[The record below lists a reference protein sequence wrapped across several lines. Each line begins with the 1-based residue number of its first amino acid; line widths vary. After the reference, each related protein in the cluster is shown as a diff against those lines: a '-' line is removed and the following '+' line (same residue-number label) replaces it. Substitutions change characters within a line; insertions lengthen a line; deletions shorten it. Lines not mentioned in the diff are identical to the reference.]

1 MTEPLPGDPDDA
13 PETDGEPRDAA
24 RSPGPA
30 SEGGS
35 AVERA
40 DGPSRD
46 RRRLRAGD
54 EERDA
59 VLEVLARAHA
69 AGRLDP
75 DEVDERQRDTFR
87 ARYVDELPGLI
98 DDLPEGRDLAAR
110 YAQATGS
117 AEPPGRRSPGSSLAH
132 APRGEI
138 LPVTPGSGP
147 PENSVAVMSG
157 REIHVDPGT
166 GTVRSYALMGGDE
179 IFLSDVMGPGV
190 EVTLESYAMWAG
202 NDIYVPAGVRV
213 VDKTV
218 NIMAGNTI
226 AKNARGDGS
235 NGVVVLTGFSLMAGH
250 DVKLDPNWRPRG
262 HLEQ

>member
-1 MTEPLPGDPDDA
+1 MTEPQPGDPDATPD
-13 PETDGEPRDAA
+13 DGGEPRDDA
-24 RSPGPA
+24 RPPGPA
-30 SEGGS
+30 SGDGG

-40 DGPSRD
+40 DGPARA

-59 VLEVLARAHA
+59 VLEVLAKAHA

-75 DEVDERQRDTFR
+75 DEIDERQRETFR
-87 ARYVDELPGLI
+87 ARYVDELPVLI
-98 DDLPEGRDLAAR
+98 DDLPEGRDLVAR
-110 YAQATGS
+110 YAQITGGS
-117 AEPPGRRSPGSSLAH
+117 ESSGPPAPGTSLAR

-166 GTVRSYALMGGDE
+166 GIVRSYALMGGDE

-202 NDIYVPAGVRV
+202 NDVYVPGGVKV

-218 NIMAGNTI
+218 NIMAGNSV

-250 DVKLDPNWRPRG
+250 DVKLDPNWGSRG
-262 HLEQ
+262 RLEP